1 LPGGARRTGRLT
13 ATMEIVVL
21 FVAIAAVALAL
32 WVTAG
37 LVVTRRRERA
47 IALEPPP
54 DIEEVEQLEEVEE
67 LEERGPVEAPEA
79 PPVRPTFR
87 DRLSKARGTL
97 SGYMTAIR
105 SRKVDAETWDEL
117 EEALIRADVGVTATE
132 RILGDLRSA
141 AESDGITDP
150 DELLD
155 RLKVQ
160 LKAALAT
167 GDRSL
172 RIEGATAN
180 GDGAEPGGPMPD
192 VWLFVGVNGVGK
204 TTTIGKVAHQQR
216 AQGRSVV
223 MAAGDTFRAA
233 AAEQLGTW
241 AERTGADLVRG
252 AEGSDPSSVV
262 YDAIQRA
269 AARGHQLVLGDT
281 AGRLHTKTNLME
293 ELRKVRRVADRDPGN
308 VTEVLLV
315 LDATTGQNGLAQA
328 QQFAEAVDLT
338 GVVLTKLDGSAR
350 GGIAL
355 AIQTTLGIP
364 IKLVGLGET
373 VDDLVEFDPDE
384 FVEALF
390 A

>member
-364 IKLVGLGET
+364 IKMVGLGET